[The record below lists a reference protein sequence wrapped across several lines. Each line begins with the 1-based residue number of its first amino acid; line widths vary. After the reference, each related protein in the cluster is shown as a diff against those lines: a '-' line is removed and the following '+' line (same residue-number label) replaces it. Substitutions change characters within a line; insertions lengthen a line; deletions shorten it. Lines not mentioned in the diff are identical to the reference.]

1 MGKKTTQKAKKI
13 PPLLLYSHLLSFN
26 LFAENNL
33 KPTVQNIIRTPFQLS
48 EINVIWEF
56 TNRDNF

>member
-13 PPLLLYSHLLSFN
+13 PPLLFYSHLLSFN

-33 KPTVQNIIRTPFQLS
+33 KPNSTKYYKNTFSTV
-48 EINVIWEF
+48 
-56 TNRDNF
+56 